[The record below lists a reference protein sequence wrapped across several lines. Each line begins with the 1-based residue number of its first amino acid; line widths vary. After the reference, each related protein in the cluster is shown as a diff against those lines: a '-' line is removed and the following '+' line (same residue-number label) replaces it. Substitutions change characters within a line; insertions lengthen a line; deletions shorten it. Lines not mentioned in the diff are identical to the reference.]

1 MLTLSI
7 IIYIFIISFKN
18 LKPLQLNRINIL
30 ILIYSSI
37 LTLQIIIW
45 GYDMLKLGIEIYG
58 GLIQIS
64 IITIIAQFILLICG
78 TMIITLGE
86 WKINEKESISVPA
99 EYNLII
105 LISILGMISLLSSN
119 DLVSLFLSIELQSFP
134 LYILASFYKFNKKGY
149 INGIGINKDNQS
161 SIAAGLKYLYLGAL
175 SSSFLLLGSVII
187 YGYTGL
193 TNLGDIALLININ
206 TDNTIINTIDLSY
219 KLIPGFILIGIALLF
234 KIGAVPFH
242 NWAPDVYDGVPTIVT
257 SWISIIPKISL
268 VIFISILYKGI
279 LKYNLMGWNYLLLLS
294 SFGSLLIGSLL
305 GLIQYRIKRLLSYS
319 TISHIGFIL
328 LGLGIENT
336 NDIGSTYFYLIQYI
350 LTSINIFMIIMS
362 LNKLISIETIS
373 QLKGQLIKNPI
384 LSIILTIN
392 IFSLAGIPPF
402 IGFFAKL
409 YILFDAID
417 GGYYFLAFIAILNSI
432 ISGGI
437 YLRLIKI
444 IQFDKFIKNNFNY
457 PNTIKL
463 NESTSSIISII
474 TLFIITYIFYSQ
486 PIFYFLNQLY
496 I

>member
-1 MLTLSI
+1 
-7 IIYIFIISFKN
+7 
-18 LKPLQLNRINIL
+18 
-30 ILIYSSI
+30 
-37 LTLQIIIW
+37 
-45 GYDMLKLGIEIYG
+45 
-58 GLIQIS
+58 
-64 IITIIAQFILLICG
+64 
-78 TMIITLGE
+78 
-86 WKINEKESISVPA
+86 
-99 EYNLII
+99 
-105 LISILGMISLLSSN
+105 
-119 DLVSLFLSIELQSFP
+119 
-134 LYILASFYKFNKKGY
+134 
-149 INGIGINKDNQS
+149 
-161 SIAAGLKYLYLGAL
+161 
-175 SSSFLLLGSVII
+175 
-187 YGYTGL
+187 
-193 TNLGDIALLININ
+193 
-206 TDNTIINTIDLSY
+206 
-219 KLIPGFILIGIALLF
+219 
-234 KIGAVPFH
+234 
-242 NWAPDVYDGVPTIVT
+242 
-257 SWISIIPKISL
+257 
-268 VIFISILYKGI
+268 
-279 LKYNLMGWNYLLLLS
+279 
-294 SFGSLLIGSLL
+294 
-305 GLIQYRIKRLLSYS
+305 
-319 TISHIGFIL
+319 
-328 LGLGIENT
+328 
-336 NDIGSTYFYLIQYI
+336 
-350 LTSINIFMIIMS
+350 MS